1 MIIAFSGKK
10 QSGKGTC
17 CEFLSHLLD
26 VQVFAFA
33 DLLKKMCVD
42 ILGLRPEQVFGTDEQ
57 KNGLTTYRWEDLPH
71 YTSLMGQW
79 NKEILDIMAPHGL
92 FWDKDSLKQKI
103 WDEAA
108 EKIIKKG
115 KMTAREILQEVGTGI
130 FRRMNEKVWVEA
142 TERAMAKSPRKFK
155 LIGDMRFP
163 GEAEMVKKNGGLHI
177 RLTRDI
183 YAGKDVHESETA
195 LDGHPCDILLDNANL
210 TVEETL
216 VVLVHELVN
225 HDVINVESE
234 KKFVDFITTFLKNPY
249 LCQAI
254 PGKVSYE

>member
-33 DLLKKMCVD
+33 DPLKKMCVD

-57 KNGLTTYRWEDLPH
+57 KNSLTSYRWEDLPH
-71 YTSLMGQW
+71 YELLLDAWYTESYQLTGLIGVTEKF
-79 NKEILDIMAPHGL
+79 NKMVKTG
-92 FWDKDSLKQKI
+92 F
-103 WDEAA
+103 
-108 EKIIKKG
+108 
-115 KMTAREILQEVGTGI
+115 MTAREILQEVGTGI

-195 LDGHPCDILLDNANL
+195 LDGHPCDILLDNASL
-210 TVEETL
+210 TAEETL
-216 VVLVHELVN
+216 VMLVN
-225 HDVINVESE
+225 ELSDRKVIGTEQTWT
-234 KKFVDFITTFLKNPY
+234 KTTFLDHIPVFLKKPY

-254 PGKVSYE
+254 KGRVQP

>member
-1 MIIAFSGKK
+1 MILAFSGKK

-33 DLLKKMCVD
+33 DPLKKMCVD
-42 ILGLRPEQVFGTDEQ
+42 ILGLRPEQVFGTDSD
-57 KNGLTTYRWEDLPH
+57 KNSLTSYRWEDLPH
-71 YTSLMGQW
+71 YELLLDAWYAEAYSWTEGRAVKEEFDERMRSGLMSG
-79 NKEILDIMAPHGL
+79 
-92 FWDKDSLKQKI
+92 
-103 WDEAA
+103 
-108 EKIIKKG
+108 
-115 KMTAREILQEVGTGI
+115 REILQEVGTGI

-225 HDVINVESE
+225 HNVINIGSE

-254 PGKVSYE
+254 PGKVNHG